1 MPKRWLGDI
10 TTLAV
15 DAVVNAAN
23 SSLLGGGGVDGAIH
37 RAAGPDLVEACRR
50 LHGCATG
57 DAKATPGFRL
67 AARWVIHTVGPVWRG
82 GREGEAALLA
92 SCYRRSLEVAMEIGA
107 RTMWLTLQISM
118 PVLGV
123 SLLVGL
129 LVSIFQAVTQLQEPT
144 LTFIPKILAVVVV
157 IVVAGPWMLNTML
170 GFTIE
175 LWSGIP
181 AIGRN

>member
-1 MPKRWLGDI
+1 MDQSQI
-10 TTLAV
+10 
-15 DAVVNAAN
+15 
-23 SSLLGGGGVDGAIH
+23 
-37 RAAGPDLVEACRR
+37 
-50 LHGCATG
+50 
-57 DAKATPGFRL
+57 
-67 AARWVIHTVGPVWRG
+67 
-82 GREGEAALLA
+82 
-92 SCYRRSLEVAMEIGA
+92 MEIGA

-123 SLLVGL
+123 SLVVGL

-170 GFTIE
+170 AFTIE